1 MRVSLLT
8 NSPGE
13 LWGWARPVVAELRK
27 RGHSVSLW
35 LLPCQFA
42 SGYERMAASRLG
54 VDKLEGSDS
63 GIWKSSMLMSGLRTW
78 SALSREKTDGV
89 LQVGGDLLFG
99 RRLAKSAK
107 APLLC
112 YAYGFQ
118 KGMEHARVFT
128 AYSGMAADM
137 NAKIGARVKTGARS
151 PERRARAV
159 GDLVKDALALER
171 EPFKWNDDR
180 DDSVGGARLLLFPG
194 SRPAIRGLALPWLEE
209 VVRHLRDLVP
219 AVQVGTLFSPFVPES
234 EFPVWRDAGLNP
246 MRGDSGAAM
255 RSADYALTQPGTN
268 NLEMMHCGLPA
279 LIAAP
284 MEFLKVIPV
293 GGLGGFLSGVPL
305 LGARL
310 KERGIRRKLSSY
322 GDFTSWPNRIANRAV
337 MDELTGDV
345 APRDAARHIVEAMR
359 DKEKLR
365 RVREELL
372 ALSGD
377 GGAASRL
384 CDALEREAGG
394 NRTVADNT
402 EADWKS

>member
-54 VDKLEGSDS
+54 VDKLEGSGS
-63 GIWKSSMLMSGLRTW
+63 GMWMSGRRTW
-78 SALSREKTDGV
+78 GALSWEKTDCV
-89 LQVGGDLLFG
+89 LQIGGDLLFG
-99 RRLAKSAK
+99 RRLAKSAG

-118 KGMEHARVFT
+118 KGMDRARVFT
-128 AYSGMAADM
+128 AYPSMAVSI
-137 NAKIGARVKTGARS
+137 NARIYAKTNARA

-159 GDLVKDALALER
+159 GDLVKDSLALER
-171 EPFKWNDDR
+171 EPFKWDG
-180 DDSVGGARLLLFPG
+180 DSNGKNAARLLLFPG
-194 SRPAIRGLALPWLEE
+194 SRPAIRRLALPWLEE
-209 VVRHLRDLVP
+209 AVRHLKGLLP
-219 AVQVGTLFSPFVPES
+219 SVQVGTLFSPFVPEN

-246 MRGDSGAAM
+246 MRGESGAAM

-279 LIAAP
+279 LIVAP
-284 MEFLKVIPV
+284 IGFLKVIPV
-293 GGLGGFLSGVPL
+293 SGLKGVLSGVPL
-305 LGARL
+305 LGPWL
-310 KERGIRRKLSSY
+310 KERGIRRNLDRY
-322 GDFTSWPNRIANRAV
+322 GDFTSWPNRIASRAV
-337 MDELTGDV
+337 MDELTGDIT
-345 APRDAARHIVEAMR
+345 PQDAARHVAEALQ

-365 RVREELL
+365 RTREELL
-372 ALSGD
+372 ALSGN
-377 GGAASRL
+377 GGAASSL
-384 CDALEREAGG
+384 CDAMETEAGG
-394 NRTVADNT
+394 RQPAAADRTVTDRVPT
-402 EADWKS
+402 LKS